1 MEFVDTNYFLR
12 FILRDNE
19 NQYQIA
25 RELFESAILGK
36 TKLFTSTV
44 VFFEICWVLSTFYQ
58 KKKKEYLDIL
68 SDILK
73 MNFIELDER
82 ELLIEVLAINKNHN
96 LSLEDCYNIVFAKN
110 NQAVSFATFD
120 KKLLKLYE
128 QM

>member
-96 LSLEDCYNIVFAKN
+96 LS
-110 NQAVSFATFD
+110 
-120 KKLLKLYE
+120 
-128 QM
+128 